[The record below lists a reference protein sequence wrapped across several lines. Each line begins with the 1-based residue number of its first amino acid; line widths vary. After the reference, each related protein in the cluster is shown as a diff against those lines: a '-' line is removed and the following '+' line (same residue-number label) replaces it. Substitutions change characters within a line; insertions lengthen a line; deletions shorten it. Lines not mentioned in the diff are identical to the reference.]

1 MCIDYRGRYVLL
13 CILIVVTKDPT
24 SLKPCFSKCF
34 VFCLSSAYLRCI
46 ISILKFISITYMY
59 FTTDLMKMEKD
70 NIINFPSSV
79 SKIERQVEAILFAA
93 SEPLDTETIEKRIK
107 TSTNLKKVLQNLQD
121 IYKKRG
127 INLVCISKK
136 WSFRTSPNLSNLM
149 TQEKTVEKKLSKAA
163 IETLAI
169 IVYHQPVTR
178 AEIEEIRGVA
188 FGTNTLEI
196 LMELNWVKPGGR
208 KNVPGRPIQYVT
220 TDDFLSHFNLQK
232 LSDLPTVDELGAAGL
247 IDSTNIDNAIFGTGK
262 FYKEKQDDKK
272 EDIYSNIDEMLSSTL
287 DSDEKN

>member
-1 MCIDYRGRYVLL
+1 MIKKK
-13 CILIVVTKDPT
+13 IKN
-24 SLKPCFSKCF
+24 KN
-34 VFCLSSAYLRCI
+34 
-46 ISILKFISITYMY
+46 
-59 FTTDLMKMEKD
+59 
-70 NIINFPSSV
+70 NIITFPS
-79 SKIERQVEAILFAA
+79 KLTQIEKEIEGIIFAA
-93 SEPLDTETIEKRIK
+93 AEPLDIETISNKVSKKTNIEKSLEK
-107 TSTNLKKVLQNLQD
+107 LQNEYSQ
-121 IYKKRG
+121 RG
-127 INLVCISKK
+127 INLVCIKNK
-136 WSFRTSPNLSNLM
+136 WSFRTSPNLSSLM
-149 TQEKTVEKKLSKAA
+149 SQEKTVEKKLSKAA

-208 KNVPGRPIQYVT
+208 KDVPGKPIQYVT

-262 FYKEKQDDKK
+262 FYKEKQGDKK

-287 DSDEKN
+287 DKDEK

>member
-1 MCIDYRGRYVLL
+1 MIKKK
-13 CILIVVTKDPT
+13 IKN
-24 SLKPCFSKCF
+24 KN
-34 VFCLSSAYLRCI
+34 
-46 ISILKFISITYMY
+46 
-59 FTTDLMKMEKD
+59 
-70 NIINFPSSV
+70 NIITFPS
-79 SKIERQVEAILFAA
+79 KLTQIEKEIEGIIFAA
-93 SEPLDTETIEKRIK
+93 AEPLDIETISNKVSKKTNIEKSLEK
-107 TSTNLKKVLQNLQD
+107 LQNEYSQ
-121 IYKKRG
+121 RG
-127 INLVCISKK
+127 INLVCIKNK
-136 WSFRTSPNLSNLM
+136 WSFRTSPNLSSLM
-149 TQEKTVEKKLSKAA
+149 SQEKTVEKKLSKAA

-208 KNVPGRPIQYVT
+208 KDVPGKPIQYVT

-272 EDIYSNIDEMLSSTL
+272 EDIYSNIDEMLNSTL
-287 DSDEKN
+287 NEDDKN

>member
-1 MCIDYRGRYVLL
+1 MDIDT
-13 CILIVVTKDPT
+13 I
-24 SLKPCFSKCF
+24 
-34 VFCLSSAYLRCI
+34 
-46 ISILKFISITYMY
+46 
-59 FTTDLMKMEKD
+59 E
-70 NIINFPSSV
+70 
-79 SKIERQVEAILFAA
+79 SKISKKTDVEKAL
-93 SEPLDTETIEKRIK
+93 
-107 TSTNLKKVLQNLQD
+107 LKLQNE
-121 IYKKRG
+121 YSHRG

-149 TQEKTVEKKLSKAA
+149 TQEKTVEKKLSRAA

-188 FGTNTLEI
+188 FGTNTLDI

-208 KNVPGRPIQYVT
+208 KDVPGRPIQYKT

-272 EDIYSNIDEMLSSTL
+272 EDIYSNIDEMLSDTL
-287 DSDEKN
+287 NSEDNK